1 MKLSKLKLNPTN
13 PRIIKDEK
21 FKKLVKSIQEFP
33 EMMEEDIVF
42 VSDTMVILGKSK
54 NGKTKL
60 RLCECRKCG
69 EWFND
74 KKYSKERQGKY
85 CSRECYAESL
95 KLNKRC
101 KFCGSIIEN
110 KHSVSMKNR
119 IYCSRE
125 CHGKARR
132 NIPLSNEWKKALS
145 EGRKNS
151 DKCKGKNLYN
161 WKGGKETEPFRLKQ
175 AFYKRKKGLKE
186 KMPIEFLQKVLKAQ
200 DNKCFFCECDLTEY
214 KAIEHL
220 TPVSK
225 GGDNNFYN
233 LVYSCKSCN
242 SKKRQKTLEEFA
254 LSTGNIHWLGKWEH
268 LFIETL

>member
-1 MKLSKLKLNPTN
+1 MKIYKCLQCEKDFESKKGC
-13 PRIIKDEK
+13 
-21 FKKLVKSIQEFP
+21 KS
-33 EMMEEDIVF
+33 
-42 VSDTMVILGKSK
+42 
-54 NGKTKL
+54 
-60 RLCECRKCG
+60 
-69 EWFND
+69 
-74 KKYSKERQGKY
+74 RQPKY
-85 CSRECYAESL
+85 CSKECYAESL
-95 KLNKRC
+95 KLNKKC
-101 KFCGSIIEN
+101 KLCGSIIEN

-119 IYCSRE
+119 VYCSRE
-125 CHGKARR
+125 CQGKARK
-132 NIPLSNEWKKALS
+132 NIPLSNEWKEALS

-151 DKCKGKNLYN
+151 DKCKGENLYN
-161 WKGGKETEPFRLKQ
+161 WKGGENTKLFRLKQ

-186 KMPIEFLQKVLKAQ
+186 KMPIGFLQKILKAQ

-242 SKKRQKTLEEFA
+242 SRKRQQTLEEFA
-254 LSTGNIHWLGKWEH
+254 LSTGNIHWLEKWEN

>member
-1 MKLSKLKLNPTN
+1 MRTYICESCKVEFESKKGCKSRTPKFCSLK
-13 PRIIKDEK
+13 
-21 FKKLVKSIQEFP
+21 
-33 EMMEEDIVF
+33 
-42 VSDTMVILGKSK
+42 
-54 NGKTKL
+54 
-60 RLCECRKCG
+60 
-69 EWFND
+69 
-74 KKYSKERQGKY
+74 
-85 CSRECYAESL
+85 CYGESL
-95 KLNKRC
+95 KLNKKC
-101 KFCGSIIEN
+101 KLCGNIIEN
-110 KHSVSMKNR
+110 KHSVSVKNR
-119 IYCSRE
+119 VYCSKD
-125 CHGKARR
+125 CQSKARKGV
-132 NIPLSNEWKKALS
+132 PLSEEWKKALS
-145 EGRKNS
+145 DGRKNS
-151 DKCKGKNLYN
+151 EKCKGENLYN

>member
-1 MKLSKLKLNPTN
+1 MRTYICESCKVKFESKKGCKSRTPKFCSLK
-13 PRIIKDEK
+13 
-21 FKKLVKSIQEFP
+21 
-33 EMMEEDIVF
+33 
-42 VSDTMVILGKSK
+42 
-54 NGKTKL
+54 
-60 RLCECRKCG
+60 
-69 EWFND
+69 
-74 KKYSKERQGKY
+74 
-85 CSRECYAESL
+85 CYGESL
-95 KLNKRC
+95 KLNKKC
-101 KFCGSIIEN
+101 KLCGNIIEN

-119 IYCSRE
+119 VYCSKD
-125 CHGKARR
+125 CQSKARKGV
-132 NIPLSNEWKKALS
+132 PLSKEWKKALS
-145 EGRKNS
+145 DGRKNS
-151 DKCKGKNLYN
+151 EKCKGENLYN

-186 KMPIEFLQKVLKAQ
+186 KMPIEFLQKVLNAQ

-254 LSTGNIHWLGKWEH
+254 LSTGNIHWLQKWEK
-268 LFIETL
+268 LYIETL

>member
-1 MKLSKLKLNPTN
+1 MKTYKCLQCEKDFESKKGC
-13 PRIIKDEK
+13 
-21 FKKLVKSIQEFP
+21 KS
-33 EMMEEDIVF
+33 
-42 VSDTMVILGKSK
+42 
-54 NGKTKL
+54 
-60 RLCECRKCG
+60 
-69 EWFND
+69 
-74 KKYSKERQGKY
+74 RQPKY

>member
-1 MKLSKLKLNPTN
+1 MKLSDIKANPDN
-13 PRIIKDEK
+13 PRVIKDEA
-21 FKKLVKSIQEFP
+21 FNKLVQSIKDFP
-33 EMMEEDIVF
+33 KMMEKRP
-42 VSDTMVILGKSK
+42 MVCVTDADGMKTYKCLQCEKDFESKKGCKS
-54 NGKTKL
+54 
-60 RLCECRKCG
+60 
-69 EWFND
+69 
-74 KKYSKERQGKY
+74 RQPKY

-110 KHSVSMKNR
+110 KHSVSIKNR

-145 EGRKNS
+145 EGRKVS
-151 DKCKGKNLYN
+151 AKCKGENLYN
-161 WKGGKETEPFRLKQ
+161 WKGGKETEYIRMKES
-175 AFYKRKKGLKE
+175 FYKRKKNLKL
-186 KMPIEFLQKVLKAQ
+186 KMPIPFLKDLLIAQ
-200 DNKCFFCECDLTEY
+200 RNLCFFCESDLTNY

-220 TPVSK
+220 TPVSR

-242 SKKRQKTLEEFA
+242 SKKRQQTLEEFA